1 MLVNSLLM
9 SGIVLVIGAYAI
21 FAHYYFG
28 KVDKAPIIF
37 GAVVLV
43 LMLISN
49 GIDAFTP
56 IN

>member
-9 SGIVLVIGAYAI
+9 SAIVVVVGAYVI

-28 KVDKAPIIF
+28 KVDKTPVIF

-49 GIDAFTP
+49 GIATFAP

>member
-9 SGIVLVIGAYAI
+9 SAIVVVVGAYAI

-28 KVDKAPIIF
+28 KVDKMPVIF

-49 GIDAFTP
+49 GIAAFTP